1 VEAVKNALSGL
12 PQDAVLLRYLIAAP
26 GEITT
31 SDIDLAAASGGMVLG
46 FNVAVS
52 DAVQVRAAVAGMDTL
67 LLACLGCWGVF
78 SWKQQQRLVVVV
90 AHLYVEA
97 AGTTHPSDNST
108 GGRPVLLCWRGNLSG
123 CPFVALH
130 CVELHIVTPPCFCFV
145 ASAHVPRHAAVS
157 LLSAG
162 QREACGCGAALL
174 LHHLRAD

>member
-1 VEAVKNALSGL
+1 MEAVKNALSGL

-52 DAVQVRAAVAGMDTL
+52 DSVQVRAAVAGMDTL

-108 GGRPVLLCWRGNLSG
+108 GGRPVLLCWREQGICQAAPLSPCTSG
-123 CPFVALH
+123 AAH
-130 CVELHIVTPPCFCFV
+130 CH
-145 ASAHVPRHAAVS
+145 S
-157 LLSAG
+157 
-162 QREACGCGAALL
+162 ALL
-174 LHHLRAD
+174 LLCCICTCSTPRCGVPPECRPARNVWVWSCAPTPSFTG